1 MKMIKWASDIIAG
14 NIREAKRYADEA
26 FRLKDIS
33 PMASEW
39 CRDMANMHL
48 HFNDKGHDYV
58 KRLIANYEASGE
70 NHELAPGMKAVYQ
83 EIHADLM
90 HQTAEIKAMLDLYK

>member
-26 FRLKDIS
+26 FRLKDSS

-39 CRDMANMHL
+39 CREMANMHL
-48 HFNDKGHDYV
+48 HFNTQGHAYV
-58 KRLIANYEASGE
+58 KRLIDNYEASD
-70 NHELAPGMKAVYQ
+70 HHSELAPGMKAAYE
-83 EIHADLM
+83 EIHADLIR
-90 HQTAEIKAMLDLYK
+90 QTAEIKAMLDLYK

>member
-14 NIREAKRYADEA
+14 NIREAKHYADEA
-26 FRLKDIS
+26 FRLKDS
-33 PMASEW
+33 NPMASEW
-39 CRDMANMHL
+39 CREMANMHL

-70 NHELAPGMKAVYQ
+70 NSVLAPGMKAVYQ
-83 EIHADLM
+83 EIHADLIR
-90 HQTAEIKAMLDLYK
+90 QAAEVRAMLDLYK

>member
-39 CRDMANMHL
+39 CRDTTIH
-48 HFNDKGHDYV
+48 
-58 KRLIANYEASGE
+58 
-70 NHELAPGMKAVYQ
+70 PGPNTP
-83 EIHADLM
+83 HSPR
-90 HQTAEIKAMLDLYK
+90 